1 MPILLL
7 GEGDFFATEVLMLVS
22 DLPANDRK
30 DFVLCF
36 RSGLKRY
43 LLEDFMIIS
52 FVFFGSFF
60 TTRS

>member
-1 MPILLL
+1 MPIFLL

-36 RSGLKRY
+36 GSGLKRY
-43 LLEDFMIIS
+43 LLEDFMIIF